1 MRLAAGRLDETL
13 EILEMIVRAHAV
25 LLAEHVVLAAVVS
38 HVDEKIK
45 IHPTDGILDQ
55 ALAVAGLKA
64 GAFAIN
70 DESILC
76 LRAARGHLH
85 QVVVH
90 LRSQLARTLRHNQ
103 SKGSRAFSHVKDCL
117 RVHMLHQ
124 KPTPLRVVPSFYTI
138 FTCNY
143 NLKAKK
149 SAIL

>member
-1 MRLAAGRLDETL
+1 MSIKGDDVLDAHGLQLLQSERAVEALAVVAAVLAAAEEDRHDYAQTVRLAAGRLDETL

-70 DESILC
+70 DLSLI
-76 LRAARGHLH
+76 H
-85 QVVVH
+85 
-90 LRSQLARTLRHNQ
+90 
-103 SKGSRAFSHVKDCL
+103 
-117 RVHMLHQ
+117 
-124 KPTPLRVVPSFYTI
+124 I
-138 FTCNY
+138 
-143 NLKAKK
+143 
-149 SAIL
+149 